1 MKKALPFVLVLVA
14 FRGHAQAPLPAAPPT
29 HADSVAILRQ
39 VFRHARR
46 HARFGAGASG
56 LVLGAQALSF
66 ASDRTTGSP
75 ARLALG
81 VSVSALYTYFLA
93 DRGWIGDGSAVAA
106 KKKPLAVWRRT
117 NPSPAT
123 SSNAWCWPLKGAAE
137 PRLNTSPHSVR
148 YLDRR
153 SRKRWHG

>member
-1 MKKALPFVLVLVA
+1 MKKAFPFLLVLVA
-14 FRGHAQAPLPAAPPT
+14 LRGHAQAPLPAAPTT
-29 HADSVAILRQ
+29 HADSVATLRQ

-75 ARLALG
+75 VRLALG

-93 DRGWIGDGSAVAA
+93 DRVVDWGRFSRHREEEAVSRLEAHQ
-106 KKKPLAVWRRT
+106 PQPGYVQQRLVLAT
-117 NPSPAT
+117 
-123 SSNAWCWPLKGAAE
+123 K
-137 PRLNTSPHSVR
+137 
-148 YLDRR
+148 R
-153 SRKRWHG
+153 SR

>member
-1 MKKALPFVLVLVA
+1 MA
-14 FRGHAQAPLPAAPPT
+14 T
-29 HADSVAILRQ
+29 LRQ

-46 HARFGAGASG
+46 HARFGAGTSG

-93 DRGWIGDGSAVAA
+93 DRVVDWGRFSHRREEEAVSRLEAHQPQPGYVQQRLVLAA
-106 KKKPLAVWRRT
+106 K
-117 NPSPAT
+117 
-123 SSNAWCWPLKGAAE
+123 
-137 PRLNTSPHSVR
+137 
-148 YLDRR
+148 R
-153 SRKRWHG
+153 SR

>member
-66 ASDRTTGSP
+66 ASDRPTGSP

-93 DRGWIGDGSAVAA
+93 DRVVDWGRFSRRREEEAVSRLETHQPQPGYVQQRLVLAA
-106 KKKPLAVWRRT
+106 K
-117 NPSPAT
+117 
-123 SSNAWCWPLKGAAE
+123 
-137 PRLNTSPHSVR
+137 
-148 YLDRR
+148 R
-153 SRKRWHG
+153 SR

>member
-1 MKKALPFVLVLVA
+1 MKKVLLFLLVLVA
-14 FRGHAQAPLPAAPPT
+14 FRGHAQAPLPMAPPT
-29 HADSVAILRQ
+29 HADSVATLRQ

-46 HARFGAGASG
+46 HARFGAGTSG

-93 DRGWIGDGSAVAA
+93 DRVVDWGRFSRRREEEAVRRFEAHQSQPGYVEHRLVLAA
-106 KKKPLAVWRRT
+106 NK
-117 NPSPAT
+117 
-123 SSNAWCWPLKGAAE
+123 
-137 PRLNTSPHSVR
+137 
-148 YLDRR
+148 
-153 SRKRWHG
+153 SR